1 MLKVILFILWLISIA
16 FWIFFITKMIL
27 EKNNYELKIKYC
39 ILMWIAYATMNIITV
54 LIQVI
59 V

>member
-1 MLKVILFILWLISIA
+1 MLKVIFFILWLISLT

-39 ILMWIAYATMNIITV
+39 LLMWIAYATMNIITV
-54 LIQVI
+54 LAQVI

>member
-39 ILMWIAYATMNIITV
+39 ILMWIAYANMNIITV